1 LRVADPTIY
10 SRAGADFLIVH
21 LSLEAKMRIL
31 IRAIR
36 ITTLILGLTAVA
48 AIPSPANA
56 QATGSVR
63 GTVTDTAGG
72 APISNAHI
80 VVAGTRL
87 GAETG
92 ADGRY
97 VIRAV
102 PIGAQ
107 TINLTRLGYA
117 PGSRGVTVTA
127 GGEAVADF
135 RVGKSAVQLDQVV
148 TTATGAQRAV
158 ELGHAVSTVQTD
170 SIIKTAP
177 VRSISDM
184 LNNRVAGAIING
196 QNGYTG
202 TVAPIRLRGMNSVTV
217 SNNPIIIVDGARI
230 EATPST
236 IQTGQSQIS
245 SSRLGDLAMSE
256 VESIEV
262 VKGPAAATLY
272 GTDAANGV
280 IVIRTKRG
288 QPGATRWQLS
298 GEAGTIRAQLGNYD
312 NYYGWGHN
320 LKTGAVGQCLLI
332 NVAAGICAS
341 DSISKYSPVDD
352 PNNTILAPGHRGQ
365 VSVQASGGAGRFRF
379 MTSAQM
385 ENELGWLRMPTS
397 EQARISAERGGAAI
411 PDEQIRPNALQKQNF
426 RVNLST
432 DLGSKADLSFS
443 NGLIVESFRNINGNV
458 VSAAYWGPG
467 RNDSVSHGYN
477 GSPVGNTF
485 SVRAAEGVTRYISS
499 LAGNYRPAGWLATR
513 GSVGFDYSN
522 NVGDNLQKN
531 GEGPLGANRIGRR
544 NQVDNV
550 IGQYSADL
558 GATVAP
564 TGTLPW
570 SLTSRTSVGAQYNRR
585 TNVQTSATGV
595 GLPPGSTT
603 IAGAATVTATETH
616 ADQIVVGTFVDQQ
629 FGLHD
634 RLFLTLGARADGAS
648 SFGSNLHTT
657 VYPKVSASWLLS
669 QESFFPKIP
678 GVSSL
683 RLRAALG
690 ESGVQPPSTAAVT
703 TVTLGNAALNGTSVS
718 AVTPGT
724 WGNRDV
730 KPERQRELEGG
741 LDIEGLSGRLRFELT
756 GYSRKSSDALLLAPF
771 AASVGAGSAGAVGS
785 AYANIGSV
793 TNKGLEGLLNLQ
805 PISRDKIS
813 LDLTFSGS
821 MNVNKLVAIGPNTA
835 PGLLTIVGGSAINAF
850 SGLRNRVGYPLLGSW
865 QKPIISYKD
874 ANGDGILVPTE
885 LVVGDTEEYIG
896 PSQPTRQL
904 ANSTTLSLWRD
915 ALRLSVLFDWRG
927 GYKRYDYTGS
937 GCFLFF
943 ECLAAIDK
951 NSPLSDQARHIAFLS
966 YSTSAGW
973 FSSGDFTRLREASIS
988 AKLPARALRGIG
1000 TSEGTVTLAGQ
1011 NLLVWSHYLGGDPE
1025 VNGGVVGTDINYTF
1039 PQAPAARYFIVR
1051 MNLSY

>member
-1 LRVADPTIY
+1 MMILLQVA
-10 SRAGADFLIVH
+10 RATRLTRCLTPLLVLITFFI
-21 LSLEAKMRIL
+21 AP
-31 IRAIR
+31 
-36 ITTLILGLTAVA
+36 VA
-48 AIPSPANA
+48 AHA
-56 QATGSVR
+56 QATGSLR
-63 GTVTDTAGG
+63 GTVTDTANG
-72 APISNAHI
+72 APVENAHI
-80 VVAGTRL
+80 AVVGTRL
-87 GAETG
+87 GAETA

-97 VIRAV
+97 VLRGV
-102 PIGAQ
+102 PAGAH
-107 TINLTRLGYA
+107 TISLTRLGYA
-117 PGSRGVTVTA
+117 PRSRTVTVTVN
-127 GGEAVADF
+127 GEAVADF
-135 RVGKSAVQLDQVV
+135 RMEKSAVQLDQIV

-158 ELGHAVSTVQTD
+158 ELGHAVSMVQTD
-170 SIIKTAP
+170 SVIKTAP
-177 VRSISDM
+177 VRSISDV
-184 LNNRVAGAIING
+184 LNNRVAGAVING

-230 EATPST
+230 EATPSG
-236 IQTGQSQIS
+236 IQPGQSQIS

-280 IVIRTKRG
+280 IVIRTKHG
-288 QPGATRWQLS
+288 QPGATRWQLN
-298 GEAGTIRAQLGNYD
+298 GETGTIRAQLGDYD

-320 LKTGAVGQCLLI
+320 LKTGAVGQCLLT
-332 NVAAGICAS
+332 NVAAGICAV
-341 DSISKYSPVDD
+341 DSITKYSPVDD

-365 VSVQASGGAGRFRF
+365 VSVQASGGVGRFRF

-385 ENELGWLRMPTS
+385 ENELGWLKMPNS
-397 EQARISAERGGAAI
+397 EQTRISAERGGAAI
-411 PDEQIRPNALQKQNF
+411 PDEQIRPNALQKENF

-432 DLGSKADLSFS
+432 DLGAKADLTFS
-443 NGLIVESFRNINGNV
+443 NGLIVDYFRNINGNV

-467 RNDSVSHGYN
+467 RNDTLSHGYN
-477 GSPVGNTF
+477 GGPVGNTF

-499 LAGNYRPAGWLATR
+499 LAGSFRPVGWLATR
-513 GSVGFDYSN
+513 ASVGFDYSN

-544 NQVDNV
+544 NQLDNV
-550 IGQYSADL
+550 IGQYSADV

-616 ADQIVVGTFVDQQ
+616 ADQVVVGTFVDQQ
-629 FGLHD
+629 FGWHD
-634 RLFLTLGARADGAS
+634 RLFVTLGARADGAS

-657 VYPKVSASWLLS
+657 VYPKVSGSWLLS
-669 QESFFPKIP
+669 QEPFFPTIP
-678 GVSSL
+678 GVSSF

-730 KPERQRELEGG
+730 KPERQREFEGG
-741 LDIEGLSGRLRFELT
+741 VDIEALSGRLRVELT

-771 AASVGAGSAGAVGS
+771 AASVGAGAVGGVGS

-793 TNKGLEGLLNLQ
+793 TNKGLEGLFSIQ

-813 LDLTFSGS
+813 LDLTFNGS

-835 PGLLTIVGGSAINAF
+835 PGLLTIVGGSSINAF

-865 QKPIISYKD
+865 QKPILSYKD
-874 ANGDGILVPTE
+874 ANGDGILVPSE
-885 LVVGDTEEYIG
+885 VVVGDTETYIG
-896 PSQPTRQL
+896 TSQPTRQL

-915 ALRLSVLFDWRG
+915 ALRLGVLFDWRG

-937 GCFLFF
+937 GCFIFF
-943 ECLAAIDK
+943 QCLAATDK
-951 NSPLSDQARHIAFLS
+951 NSPLSDQARHIAFLA

-973 FSSGDFTRLREASIS
+973 FSPGDFTRLREASIT
-988 AKLPARALRGIG
+988 AKLPAQALRAARAA
-1000 TSEGTVTLAGQ
+1000 EGSLTFAGQ
-1011 NLLVWSHYLGGDPE
+1011 NLWVWSKYIGGDPE

-1051 MNLSY
+1051 LNLSY